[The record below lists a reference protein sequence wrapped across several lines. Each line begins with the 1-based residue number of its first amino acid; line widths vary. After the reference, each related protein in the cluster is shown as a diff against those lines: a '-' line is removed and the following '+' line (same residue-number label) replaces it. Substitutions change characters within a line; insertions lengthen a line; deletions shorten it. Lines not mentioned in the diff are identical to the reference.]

1 MGQQDIEYKR
11 LLLNDMIVATAMV
24 INEEWKRPTIN
35 CRQIACDFYSR
46 TRLLHKIITINIY
59 LLYLFLVAYYY
70 YLFYSFFTGGC
81 PIGNSLSYYYS
92 ICTRHHSPTTGS
104 FICIFQGPIKRT
116 KGTLFH
122 YYTTQTTTSCTLW

>member
-1 MGQQDIEYKR
+1 MALVGQQNIEYKR
-11 LLLNDMIVATAMV
+11 LLLNDMIVAATGSTV
-24 INEEWKRPTIN
+24 TIN

-46 TRLLHKIITINIY
+46 TRLLHKIITITIY

-81 PIGNSLSYYYS
+81 PIGYSLSYYYS
-92 ICTRHHSPTTGS
+92 ICTRHHSATTGS